1 MFGGST
7 RRFDSRQSR
16 VAWQQMI
23 SVRKI
28 LRPAAILLMALVGVV
43 PVSADQR
50 VRIMAA
56 NTTTGDN
63 QSYNDGEGIRIFQGL
78 APDVALIQEF
88 NFRNNSAADYRA
100 FVDTAFGPSFE
111 FFVEPGNEQIP
122 NGIVSRYPIIA
133 SGEWIDSEVSNRDFA
148 WARIDIP
155 GDRHLW
161 AVSVHL
167 LTSGAGVRGSEAQ
180 ALVNFIENEVP
191 EEDYLVVGGDFNT
204 ANFSEIALS
213 RLSAVVDTSGRA
225 DDQRGTT
232 GTNRSRQSPFDQVLP
247 EPDLDA
253 LEIPV
258 TIAGNNF
265 TYPDGLV
272 FDSRVF
278 TPISAVPPIL
288 ASDSNGPNMQ
298 HQAVI
303 RDFLIPDGNASPEP
317 AEFPTDFVAAADGDS
332 ITLSWVDSSVDPV
345 PEAYLIL
352 AEANG
357 AITPPTDGIPES
369 DDVDLSDGSATINI
383 AQGSGTVS
391 FSGLPPGVSYTFQI
405 FPYIDTISPNY
416 KTFGTVPTTSAITD
430 AAIAPPIPGPVFY
443 PHATGFTASWSDVP
457 EAAGYRIDVSTSP
470 TFSGGAG
477 AALLDTGFDSSTSVP
492 GGFVDGGTTND
503 SIASHYS
510 SPSNCRA
517 LGSGDTLETPSSDF
531 PAALSF
537 YADAS
542 NNGDGNT
549 ATISYSVGGASWQPL
564 TTFTVSRDGTQ
575 ESIDLTA
582 SPDLRAQTDVRFR
595 FESSFST
602 WYLDD
607 VILTGAS
614 GEQFV
619 PGYEN
624 LDVGDV
630 LNVAITGLDPSTQ
643 YYFRVR
649 AVNSDEEISF
659 SSTTAS
665 AITRDTGTPFT
676 NWALDNGIDP
686 PTDDSNFDGDSLT
699 DLQEYLFGT
708 DPAQPGPA
716 SEAIA
721 FEISPTG
728 FQARIRQSFAPGAT
742 FDYFGSTTLIFGET
756 ALQEGMSVGEYRVL
770 STEQFGFFQEQ
781 VIGVNTTGVPRFF
794 FRVRAESP

>member
-1 MFGGST
+1 
-7 RRFDSRQSR
+7 
-16 VAWQQMI
+16 MI
-23 SVRKI
+23 SVTKI

-56 NTTTGDN
+56 NTTTGNN
-63 QSYNDGEGIRIFQGL
+63 QSYDSGEGIRIFQGL

-88 NFRNNSAADYRA
+88 NFGNNSAADYRA

-133 SGEWIDSEVSNRDFA
+133 SGEWIDNEVSNRDFA

-167 LTSGAGVRGSEAQ
+167 LTSGAVVRGSEAE

-191 EEDYLVVGGDFNT
+191 EDDYLVVGGDFNT

-213 RLSAVVDTSGRA
+213 RLSVVVDTSGRA

-332 ITLSWVDSSVDPV
+332 ITLSWVDTSADPV
-345 PEAYLIL
+345 PEMYLVK

-357 AITPPTDGIPES
+357 VITSPTDGIPEP
-369 DDVDLSDGSATINI
+369 DDADLSDGSATINI
-383 AQGSGTVS
+383 AQGSGIVS
-391 FSGLPPGVSYTFQI
+391 FRGLPPGESYTFQI

-416 KTFGTVPTTSAITD
+416 KTAGMVPTASATTD
-430 AAIAPPIPGPVFY
+430 AALDTPIPGPVFY
-443 PHATGFTASWSDVP
+443 PHATGFTASWSKVP
-457 EAAGYRIDVSTSP
+457 EATGYRIDVSASP

-477 AALLDTGFDSSTSVP
+477 TILLDTGFDSSTSVP
-492 GGFVDGGTTND
+492 SGFVDGGTAND

-517 LGSGDTLETPSSDF
+517 LGSGDTLETPSTDF
-531 PAALSF
+531 PATLSF

-549 ATISYSVGGASWQPL
+549 ATISYSVGGSSWQPL
-564 TTFTVSRDGTQ
+564 TAFTVSRNGIQ

-582 SPDLRAQTDVRFR
+582 TPDLSMQTDVRFR

-607 VILTGAS
+607 LVIVGGS
-614 GEQFV
+614 SEQFV

-624 LDVGDV
+624 LAVGDV
-630 LNVAITGLDPSTQ
+630 LNFAITGLEPSTQ

-649 AVNSDEEISF
+649 AEDGVDTSF

-676 NWALDNGIDP
+676 NWALDNGIAP
-686 PTDDSNFDGDSLT
+686 PTDTSNFDGDSLT
-699 DLQEYLFGT
+699 DLQEYLFAT
-708 DPAQPGPA
+708 DPAQPGSS

-721 FEISPTG
+721 FEVTTTG
-728 FQARIRQSFAPGAT
+728 FGARIRQSFAPGAT
-742 FDYFGSTTLIFGET
+742 FDYLGSTDLVFGET
-756 ALQEGMSVGEYRVL
+756 ALQEGAAVGQYRVL
-770 STEQFGFFQEQ
+770 STEQFGFFEEQ
-781 VIGVNTTGVPRFF
+781 FIEVNTAGMPRFF
-794 FRVRAESP
+794 LRVRAEMP